1 MALSGLMAFCQ
12 PQLKCVTFLKHNAMI
27 ISNISVM
34 PESELN
40 GLIKKDLE
48 LLTFP
53 SAVNAP
59 NPT

>member
-1 MALSGLMAFCQ
+1 
-12 PQLKCVTFLKHNAMI
+12 
-27 ISNISVM
+27 M

-53 SAVNAP
+53 AAVNAP

>member
-1 MALSGLMAFCQ
+1 
-12 PQLKCVTFLKHNAMI
+12 
-27 ISNISVM
+27 M

-40 GLIKKDLE
+40 GLIKKKDLE

-53 SAVNAP
+53 AAVNAP